1 MQYWSKDLFKA
12 DERREAFP
20 SPFSVVFSSEGKKQK
35 KKEKKRKKF
44 SLPSDSLK
52 VLK

>member
-1 MQYWSKDLFKA
+1 MQFWNKDLFKA
-12 DERREAFP
+12 DERREPFP

-35 KKEKKRKKF
+35 KKKKF
-44 SLPSDSLK
+44 FLPSDSLK